1 MFEIKY
7 ISVYIFLLS
16 NRGIYFI
23 PFNGKNIQI
32 MYFNCALS
40 HWKMNFCECF
50 YLNKL
55 LIHHGLVGVQLI
67 NSKSSKAT
75 PTKSQDCCDFI
86 YIETVLFGKT
96 QLLENT
102 LPQCIT
108 FFNSIIVHWIRK
120 SLLNTISDHISI
132 YYFIYSL
139 QKIRRLL
146 FNFSKNT
153 QYSRVKSEVF
163 INATLNKIFR
173 WT

>member
-40 HWKMNFCECF
+40 YWKMNFRECF

-102 LPQCIT
+102 LPHCIT
-108 FFNSIIVHWIRK
+108 FFNSIIVH
-120 SLLNTISDHISI
+120 
-132 YYFIYSL
+132 
-139 QKIRRLL
+139 
-146 FNFSKNT
+146 
-153 QYSRVKSEVF
+153 
-163 INATLNKIFR
+163 
-173 WT
+173 

>member
-16 NRGIYFI
+16 NRCIYFI

-40 HWKMNFCECF
+40 YWKMNFCECF

-75 PTKSQDCCDFI
+75 PTKSQDCSDFI

-108 FFNSIIVHWIRK
+108 FLIVSLCIEYASLCWIPFPTTLAFIISFTAYK
-120 SLLNTISDHISI
+120 
-132 YYFIYSL
+132 
-139 QKIRRLL
+139 K
-146 FNFSKNT
+146 
-153 QYSRVKSEVF
+153 
-163 INATLNKIFR
+163 
-173 WT
+173 

>member
-16 NRGIYFI
+16 NRCIYFI

-40 HWKMNFCECF
+40 YWKMNFCECF

-75 PTKSQDCCDFI
+75 PTKSQDCSDFI

-132 YYFIYSL
+132 YYSIYSL

-163 INATLNKIFR
+163 KNATLNKIFR

>member
-16 NRGIYFI
+16 NRCIYFI

-40 HWKMNFCECF
+40 YWKMNFCECF

-75 PTKSQDCCDFI
+75 PTKSQDCSDFI
-86 YIETVLFGKT
+86 YIKLFFSEKLSCLRT
-96 QLLENT
+96 HYH
-102 LPQCIT
+102 
-108 FFNSIIVHWIRK
+108 SA
-120 SLLNTISDHISI
+120 
-132 YYFIYSL
+132 
-139 QKIRRLL
+139 LL
-146 FNFSKNT
+146 FLIVSLCIE
-153 QYSRVKSEVF
+153 YAS
-163 INATLNKIFR
+163 LC
-173 WT
+173 